1 MKEIALTKGMTALVD
16 DEDFEWLNQNK
27 WYANDAGRHVYAAR
41 HLWDHATKKKR
52 RLYMHRAILDAP
64 AHLQADHINHNG
76 LDNRR
81 ANLRLCTMAQN
92 QANSRKRRS
101 HTSSRFKGVSWHKA
115 TRNWRA
121 AIKIGRHSKTLGYF
135 EDEVEAAHVY
145 DVRAREAFGEFAK
158 LNFELEA
165 ES

>member
-1 MKEIALTKGMTALVD
+1 MKEIELTQCEVALVD
-16 DEDFEWLNQNK
+16 DADHEWLSQHK
-27 WYANDAGRHVYAAR
+27 WYVNNTGTYLYAAR
-41 HLWDHATKKKR
+41 TIWDPATKKKR

-92 QANSRKRRS
+92 QANSRKRRR

-121 AIKIGRHSKTLGYF
+121 AIKIGQHHKTLGYF
-135 EDEVEAAHVY
+135 EDEVEAARAY
-145 DVRAREAFGEFAK
+145 DVRAQEAFGEFAK
-158 LNFELEA
+158 LNFALEG
-165 ES
+165 E